1 MGLLLGLADRR
12 GGWAAALAQMHH
24 QLVVERGEH
33 RGLLGAHAAL
43 GEWVHAAVG
52 REPKLAGAVRVEMC
66 DCGLRVLF
74 WHDDSG

>member
-12 GGWAAALAQMHH
+12 GGRAVAAAQVLH
-24 QLVVERGEH
+24 QLVVELGEH

-43 GEWVHAAVG
+43 GEWVHTPVG

-66 DCGLRVLF
+66 DCGLRCWF